1 MYLRVKNALNELN
14 LPLYL
19 CTKGEDSVKNYIVLN
34 YTSTPIL
41 YSDNTNK
48 FTRYQILLNLILTK
62 NIDNTTK
69 ELLKLMRA
77 NGFKGGRCQT
87 IQPEYNGSV
96 VVGYNTAITF
106 TIDIEEDMQ

>member
-1 MYLRVKNALNELN
+1 MYSRVKNALNTLN

-19 CTKGEDSVKNYIVLN
+19 CTKSEDKVSDYIVLN
-34 YTSTPIL
+34 YTSTPIVF
-41 YSDNTNK
+41 SDNTNK
-48 FTRYQILLNLILTK
+48 FVRYQILLNLVLRSNIESTK
-62 NIDNTTK
+62 K
-69 ELLKLMRA
+69 EVLKLMKV